1 MRHPILNPVQVSEI
15 IRARR
20 RARHLSQHEL
30 ATQLGLSQARLSVL
44 EGDAS
49 TLPLDRLL
57 LIAKL
62 LGLELVLHDK
72 ADEPTSKAQW

>member
-1 MRHPILNPVQVSEI
+1 MRHPILNPAQVSEI
-15 IRARR
+15 IRGRRKARR
-20 RARHLSQHEL
+20 LSQHEL

-57 LIAKL
+57 LLAKL
-62 LGLELVLHDK
+62 LGLELVLQDK
-72 ADEPTSKAQW
+72 ADEPNSKAQW